1 MPNAPVEK
9 KVRAA
14 TAAAYL
20 ASTTLLMILTV
31 IQDQP
36 GLIGWLPPYL
46 TPWVL
51 AVVPT
56 AITFAAG
63 YQAQHTPRLMSA
75 PEPAVDPPAQDPTSQ
90 GPLG

>member
-1 MPNAPVEK
+1 MPNTPVEK

-20 ASTTLLMILTV
+20 ASTALLIVLTA

-36 GLIGWLPPYL
+36 GLIGWMPAYL

-51 AVVPT
+51 AIIPT
-56 AITFAAG
+56 ALTFAAG
-63 YQAQHTPRLMSA
+63 YQAQHTPRDPA
-75 PEPAVDPPAQDPTSQ
+75 PTPAEAPPAQD